1 MGSSRTKV
9 ANCPPASSRATIE
22 VRRYVKPD
30 GWATRYWAVYMDE
43 SLLAVVVYKKGAVAV
58 AKALEAAGTK
68 PSGPRKGRA
77 DEALLQVTPARQA
90 FE

>member
-1 MGSSRTKV
+1 
-9 ANCPPASSRATIE
+9 
-22 VRRYVKPD
+22 
-30 GWATRYWAVYMDE
+30 MDE